1 MKDKDINMRKSLIKF
16 LGVMV
21 DEKMNWKDHKLLNVD
36 TGSAIRK
43 RIYNPSVPFIG
54 HQVLKG

>member
-1 MKDKDINMRKSLIKF
+1 MKDKDIKMRKSSIKF

-21 DEKMNWKDHKLLNVD
+21 DEKMNWKDHKLLNVN
-36 TGSAIRK
+36 TGSVIRK
-43 RIYNPSVPFIG
+43 QIYNPLVPFIG